1 MTHKAATLDGC
12 ARGTVLARAQAILL
26 DSDGTLVDSTRSVEA
41 SWDKLLGDEGAGR
54 FEKHY
59 HGQPARRVLRLA
71 MPEISEERL
80 EELFNRVEGYEIASA
95 SDVEA
100 FDGTARFLSELE
112 KAKAALS
119 RECWAIATSCTRPL
133 FEARY
138 RPLSLPFPSV
148 LVTADQVTHGK
159 PDPEPYLLAAERLGV
174 EAKDCL
180 VVEDAPGGLESA
192 RAAGAFVVGVLN
204 SAGEGT
210 VGPLADLV
218 IPSLAD
224 VSIEAREG
232 ELVLLA
238 R

>member
-1 MTHKAATLDGC
+1 MTHMAATLDGR
-12 ARGTVLARAQAILL
+12 ARGEVLARAKAILL

-59 HGQPARRVLRLA
+59 HGQPGKRVLRLA
-71 MPEISEERL
+71 MPDISEERL
-80 EELFNRVEGYEIASA
+80 EELFSRVEGYEIASA

-100 FDGTARFLSELE
+100 YDGTARFLGELE
-112 KAKAALS
+112 EAKVALA
-119 RECWAIATSCTRPL
+119 RECWAIATSCTMPL

-148 LVTADQVTHGK
+148 LVTADQVTSGK

-174 EAKDCL
+174 DAKDCI

-192 RAAGAFVVGVLN
+192 RAAGAFVVSVLN
-204 SAGEGT
+204 SAGPDT

-232 ELVLLA
+232 ELVLLS

>member
-1 MTHKAATLDGC
+1 MAHTAATLDGC
-12 ARGTVLARAQAILL
+12 AQGTVLARAKAILL

-41 SWDKLLGDEGAGR
+41 SWDRLLGDEGAGR

-59 HGQPARRVLRLA
+59 HGQPGKRVLRLA
-71 MPEISEERL
+71 MPDISEEKL
-80 EELFNRVEGYEIASA
+80 DELFRRVEGYEIASA
-95 SDVEA
+95 GEVEA
-100 FDGTARFLSELE
+100 YDGTARFLDELE
-112 KAKAALS
+112 AAKVQLE

-138 RPLSLPFPSV
+138 ERLGLPFPSV
-148 LVTADQVTHGK
+148 LVTADQVTNGK

-174 EAKDCL
+174 DAKDCI
-180 VVEDAPGGLESA
+180 VVEDAPGGLASA
-192 RAAGAFVVGVLN
+192 RAAGTFVVSVLN
-204 SAGEGT
+204 SAGHDT

-218 IPSLAD
+218 ISSLAD
-224 VSIEAREG
+224 VSVEAREG